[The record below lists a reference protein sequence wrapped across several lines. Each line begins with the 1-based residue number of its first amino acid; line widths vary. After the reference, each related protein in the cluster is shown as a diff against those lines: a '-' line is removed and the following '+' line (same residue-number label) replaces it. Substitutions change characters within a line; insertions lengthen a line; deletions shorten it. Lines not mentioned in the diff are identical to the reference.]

1 MRTLVGRDTETQGHG
16 DERPAPPSGL
26 PASPRPRVPAIRAGL
41 ARAVCALLLLFATT
55 SFAMNHIYKGHY
67 TSGSAAWTVED
78 GHIYKGHYASG
89 SAAWSFDGEH
99 IWKGHYTSGSAAWT
113 YKGGHLYKGH
123 YASGSAAYSYEKGH
137 IWEGHYTSG
146 SALFSYDKDHLWR
159 GHYTSGSAIASWD
172 SRDEIPEGVLAFIA
186 TQLVE

>member
-1 MRTLVGRDTETQGHG
+1 MGRKELAAHARRVGL
-16 DERPAPPSGL
+16 AL
-26 PASPRPRVPAIRAGL
+26 PGGRRGRAGL
-41 ARAVCALLLLFATT
+41 ARVACALLLLFATS

-99 IWKGHYTSGSAAWT
+99 IWKGHYTSGSA
-113 YKGGHLYKGH
+113 
-123 YASGSAAYSYEKGH
+123 
-137 IWEGHYTSG
+137 
-146 SALFSYDKDHLWR
+146 
-159 GHYTSGSAIASWD
+159 IASWD
-172 SRDEIPEGVLAFIA
+172 SRNEIPEGVLAFIA